1 MDTKNL
7 KKKRKIDQ
15 LIESQ
20 KGSLDKFVTSKKNN
34 VTKNLDENF
43 ENKQVDNEIEE
54 NKIKNIEIE
63 NIEIK
68 DNEIEDNEIK
78 NIEVE
83 NIEIKDNKIEDN
95 EIENIEKENS
105 EIKDNEIEDNQNLNE
120 TSDYGHINIYDPSQ
134 WKNIDTKLRDL
145 LVENGP
151 IRYNNLDFPK
161 DEHSRHFSTT
171 HYIRKLTNGETLD
184 RRWLV
189 YSKDLDKIFCF
200 CCKLFNM
207 NYSTSK
213 LANEGTKD
221 WRNIGVKLKNHEI
234 TNEHITNMNIWIE
247 LETRLQLNKTIDQ
260 SIQEQI
266 NREK

>member
-1 MDTKNL
+1 MTPRRQPSGYEKF

-78 NIEVE
+78 

-189 YSKDLDKIFCF
+189 YSKDLDKVFFFF

-213 LANEGTKD
+213 LANEGTKSGE
-221 WRNIGVKLKNHEI
+221 ILVLSLKI
-234 TNEHITNMNIWIE
+234 M
-247 LETRLQLNKTIDQ
+247 K
-260 SIQEQI
+260 
-266 NREK
+266 